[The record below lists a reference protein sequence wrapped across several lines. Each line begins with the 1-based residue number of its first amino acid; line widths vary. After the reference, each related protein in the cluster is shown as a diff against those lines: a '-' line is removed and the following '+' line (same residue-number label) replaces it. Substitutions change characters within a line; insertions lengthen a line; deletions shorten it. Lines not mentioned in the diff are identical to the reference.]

1 MPDPKP
7 DRPDVNNYL
16 ERSDIVDYDHPI
28 VREVAK
34 HLTYGCSDS
43 LTSAKAI
50 YDFVKNQIFHSF
62 QINATSVTIKA
73 SEVLDKGHGTCYSKA
88 HLLAAIMRVSGIP
101 AGFCYQL
108 RYDRETER
116 LFVHGFNAVYIHDFN
131 KWIRLDASFHTEEEQ
146 EHYDPFLEQPGR
158 EQPELAI
165 NKKLGER
172 DNSTVYLSPGK
183 RVIKAM
189 EAFYTVADLRN
200 HMPAR
205 I

>member
-7 DRPDVNNYL
+7 DRPDVNDYL
-16 ERSDIVDYDHPI
+16 EHSDIVDYDHPI
-28 VREVAK
+28 VKEVAE

-43 LTSAKAI
+43 LAKAKAV
-50 YDFVKNQIFHSF
+50 YDFVKNQIFYSF

-88 HLLAAIMRVSGIP
+88 HLLAALMRVSGIP

-108 RYDRETER
+108 RYDKETER
-116 LFVHGFNAVYIHDFN
+116 LFVHGFNSVYIQDSS
-131 KWIRLDASFHTEEEQ
+131 KWMRLDASFHTDEER
-146 EHYDPFLEQPGR
+146 EHYDSFLEQP
-158 EQPELAI
+158 ELII
-165 NKKLGER
+165 NKKLGEK
-172 DNSTVYLSPGK
+172 DNFAVYLSPSK
-183 RVIKAM
+183 RVIKAL
-189 EAFYTVADLRN
+189 EAFDTVADLRN